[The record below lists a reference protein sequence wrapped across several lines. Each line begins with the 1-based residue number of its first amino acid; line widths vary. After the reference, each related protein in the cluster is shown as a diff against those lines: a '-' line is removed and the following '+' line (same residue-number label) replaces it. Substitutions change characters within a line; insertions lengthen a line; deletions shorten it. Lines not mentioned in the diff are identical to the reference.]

1 MANTSAAGNSYR
13 AARRS
18 TRRDQAIQVTVS
30 GVDSRRGPYIE
41 KVSTVTISCHGCKYP
56 SKYQVLPEA
65 WVTLELVPE
74 KSDAPKISARGRV
87 KWVKRD
93 HESSGPFYTAVEFE
107 SPYNIWKIDSPP
119 EDWLQFGQ
127 ERKLG
132 PEPVVPKPVAVLQPN
147 LATAAAKPEHAKL
160 ATTPGER
167 IFVSPSATPSAA
179 ASGNRAVGNLMG
191 EFQQQMELMIA
202 ELASAAVHEK
212 SAAILQDIRSGLRE
226 DASAILSEVAAAR
239 STEWAQQSLQQIERA
254 SQTGV
259 RALHA
264 QWTRKI
270 EADFGQSLQRI
281 EVRAREVEV
290 LSETLFAN
298 ALERLQQTLET
309 FHKEA
314 VERIVV
320 RLKDRMAPA
329 FRDAKDLATDLA
341 KRQEELQASFAE
353 ASEKA
358 AAKIEDTCARLEK
371 QFEMVMH
378 ARVDAAQE
386 EMERAAAGVA
396 NFALDNIRVAA
407 GRNVSE
413 TQARLQEASER
424 TLEAVRNT
432 LEQKAAGTSSD
443 FANELTHYSRSHLEF
458 VSGAI
463 AELAKGI
470 GKRSK
475 D

>member
-1 MANTSAAGNSYR
+1 MANPSAAGNSYR

-18 TRRDQAIQVTVS
+18 TRRDQSIQVTVS

-41 KVSTVTISCHGCKYP
+41 KVSTLTISCHGCKYP
-56 SKYQVLPEA
+56 SKYQVLPDA
-65 WVTLELVPE
+65 WVTVELTSE
-74 KSDAPKISARGRV
+74 KSDAPKVSARGRV

-93 HESSGPFYTAVEFE
+93 GESSGPFYTAVEFE

-119 EDWLQFGQ
+119 EDWLPFGQ

-132 PEPVVPKPVAVLQPN
+132 PAPVAPKPVAVLHPN
-147 LATAAAKPEHAKL
+147 LATANPRPEHAKL
-160 ATTPGER
+160 AATTSER
-167 IFVSPSATPSAA
+167 LFATSSPVAN
-179 ASGNRAVGNLMG
+179 GNRGVGNLMG
-191 EFQQQMELMIA
+191 EFQQQMELMIS
-202 ELASAAVHEK
+202 ELASAAVSEK
-212 SAAILQDIRSGLRE
+212 SASLLNNIRAGMHE
-226 DASAILSEVAAAR
+226 DARAILSDVAASQ
-239 STEWAQQSLQQIERA
+239 STEWAQQSLQQIERS
-254 SQTGV
+254 SQAGV
-259 RALHA
+259 RALHS
-264 QWTRKI
+264 QWTKRI
-270 EADFGQSLQRI
+270 DSDFNQSVQRI
-281 EVRAREVEV
+281 EARQHEVEI

-329 FRDAKDLATDLA
+329 FREARDLAVDLA
-341 KRQEELQASFAE
+341 KRQEELQKSFAE
-353 ASEKA
+353 ASENA
-358 AAKIEDTCARLEK
+358 AAKIEEACARLEK

-386 EMERAAAGVA
+386 EVERAATGVA
-396 NFALDNIRVAA
+396 NVAVENIRAAA
-407 GRNVSE
+407 GRNVAE
-413 TQARLQEASER
+413 TQARLKEAAER
-424 TLEAVRNT
+424 ALATAQNS
-432 LEQKAAGTSSD
+432 LEQKAAGASND

-463 AELAKGI
+463 AELAKEI
-470 GKRSK
+470 GKQSK

>member
-1 MANTSAAGNSYR
+1 
-13 AARRS
+13 
-18 TRRDQAIQVTVS
+18 
-30 GVDSRRGPYIE
+30 
-41 KVSTVTISCHGCKYP
+41 
-56 SKYQVLPEA
+56 
-65 WVTLELVPE
+65 
-74 KSDAPKISARGRV
+74 
-87 KWVKRD
+87 
-93 HESSGPFYTAVEFE
+93 
-107 SPYNIWKIDSPP
+107 
-119 EDWLQFGQ
+119 
-127 ERKLG
+127 
-132 PEPVVPKPVAVLQPN
+132 
-147 LATAAAKPEHAKL
+147 
-160 ATTPGER
+160 
-167 IFVSPSATPSAA
+167 
-179 ASGNRAVGNLMG
+179 
-191 EFQQQMELMIA
+191 ELMIA

-212 SAAILQDIRSGLRE
+212 SAAILNDIRSGLRE
-226 DASAILSEVAAAR
+226 DASAILSEVAASQ

-270 EADFGQSLQRI
+270 EADFEQSLHRI

-329 FRDAKDLATDLA
+329 FREAKDVATDLA

-358 AAKIEDTCARLEK
+358 TAKIEDACARLEK

-396 NFALDNIRVAA
+396 NFALDNIRAAA

>member
-1 MANTSAAGNSYR
+1 MRHAAVRAAIRPSRSPCRASIPAAGRTSKKF
-13 AARRS
+13 
-18 TRRDQAIQVTVS
+18 
-30 GVDSRRGPYIE
+30 PPL
-41 KVSTVTISCHGCKYP
+41 TISCHGCKYP

-93 HESSGPFYTAVEFE
+93 DESSGPFYTAVEFE

-167 IFVSPSATPSAA
+167 IFSTASAA

-191 EFQQQMELMIA
+191 EFQQQMEMMIS

-212 SAAILQDIRSGLRE
+212 TASILNDIRSGLRE
-226 DASAILSEVAAAR
+226 DASAILSEVAASQ

-270 EADFGQSLQRI
+270 EADFEQSLHRI

-329 FRDAKDLATDLA
+329 FREAKDVATDLA
-341 KRQEELQASFAE
+341 KRQEELQESFAE

-358 AAKIEDTCARLEK
+358 TAKIEDACARLEK

-386 EMERAAAGVA
+386 EIERAAAGVA
-396 NFALDNIRVAA
+396 NFALDNIRAAA
-407 GRNVSE
+407 GRNVTE

-432 LEQKAAGTSSD
+432 LEQKAAGTSND